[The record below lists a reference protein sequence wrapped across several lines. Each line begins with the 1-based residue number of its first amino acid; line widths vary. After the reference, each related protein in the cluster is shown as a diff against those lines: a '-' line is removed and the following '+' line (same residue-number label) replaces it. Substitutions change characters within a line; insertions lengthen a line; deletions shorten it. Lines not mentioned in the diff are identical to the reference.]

1 MIRPFAAIA
10 IALVAGCTG
19 PEPRIAAPIT
29 SVAEKVAIRYGAVE
43 LLDVSLPV
51 YAAEEGISV
60 ADAGLISVSDK
71 VLWDDD
77 PTRAVTLTLAR
88 HLTEITGARVASEPW
103 PFDSFPDVRVDVRV
117 EQLLAT
123 DAGVYVMAGQYFVA
137 PQDGRGRDRA
147 NLFSLTAPLPDAT
160 PATIAASRAT
170 LIGELALLIAR
181 EGLR

>member
-1 MIRPFAAIA
+1 MIRPLAAIA
-10 IALVAGCTG
+10 LLVLAGCSG

-29 SVAEKVAIRYGAVE
+29 TVAEKVSIRYGSVE
-43 LLDVSLPV
+43 LLDVSLPA
-51 YAAEEGISV
+51 YAADEALTV
-60 ADAGLISVSDK
+60 ADAGLISVSDDI
-71 VLWDDD
+71 LWDDD

-117 EQLLAT
+117 EQLLPT
-123 DAGVYVMAGQYFVA
+123 DAGLYIMAGQYFVA

-147 NLFSLTAPLPDAT
+147 SLFSLQAPLSDAT
-160 PATIAASRAT
+160 PAAIAASRAA
-170 LIGELALLIAR
+170 LIAELALLIAR